1 MPEAFSKPSE
11 ANEGRQVGADQQRPE
26 EGFGL
31 WDEEARG
38 LVGHG
43 QGAWR
48 EGSHTTRRARTYLN
62 LKSTTWDQYYKTD
75 FVVSQVP

>member
-31 WDEEARG
+31 
-38 LVGHG
+38 
-43 QGAWR
+43 
-48 EGSHTTRRARTYLN
+48 
-62 LKSTTWDQYYKTD
+62 
-75 FVVSQVP
+75 